1 MRIAVL
7 GGTTFELNGPF
18 GAGLVTQVG
27 DGGWMQVLVYQG
39 VEFDYFPF
47 HGYSRED
54 RSDRLSG
61 VNFVRMFAAMRERGV
76 THAFGGATSG
86 NINEDY
92 RVGDL
97 IVPHDLIDFNK
108 ERPSGVWEA
117 AGLERPSI
125 RARFSP
131 AFCPDLSHLLY
142 EVASARYRGRVHD
155 SGVVVQSQPNRYETA
170 AEIRM
175 YRILGGD
182 MVTHNVGTEA
192 IYARQMGI
200 HFAALQS
207 ISNPAEG
214 VQPFTIE
221 SEMMSG
227 KAISEEAVP
236 IVLEAIVQCASRT
249 PTCGIVCT
257 GEPFYGVVS

>member
-18 GAGLVTQVG
+18 GEGLVTRLDEG
-27 DGGWMQVLVYQG
+27 PWMQVLSYRG
-39 VEFDYFPF
+39 IEFDYFPF
-47 HGYSRED
+47 HGYSKED
-54 RSDRLSG
+54 RSDRLTG
-61 VNFVRMFAAMRERGV
+61 ANFVRMFATMRERGV

-86 NINEDY
+86 GILEEY
-92 RVGDL
+92 QVGDL

-131 AFCPDLSHLLY
+131 AFCPYLSRLLY
-142 EVASARYRGRVHD
+142 EVASESPGRVFEG
-155 SGVVVQSQPNRYETA
+155 GVVVQSQPNRYETA

-175 YRILGGD
+175 YGMLGGG

-214 VQPFTIE
+214 VRPFTIE
-221 SEMMSG
+221 SEMTSA
-227 KAISEEAVP
+227 KAISEKAVP
-236 IVLEAIVQCASRT
+236 ILLETIARCHGRES
-249 PTCGIVCT
+249 TCGILCT
-257 GEPFYGVVS
+257 GEPFDGVVS